1 MSIQFSD
8 DVLTEKFL
16 EMAENVATIKTKI
29 EVHTEDLRA
38 TRKLVD
44 KHETVYTVGK
54 YAALPALTALHV
66 SLRSVL
72 SKLGI

>member
-29 EVHTEDLRA
+29 DVHTEDLKV
-38 TRKLVD
+38 TKKLVD
-44 KHETVYTVGK
+44 KHERVYTVGK
-54 YAALPALTALHV
+54 YASVPALAVFHLGLKHLLT
-66 SLRSVL
+66 
-72 SKLGI
+72 KLGL